1 MLFPD
6 IVLGIDRIVR
16 NRLFSRVGLGLC
28 IDGDRTV
35 RDRLYGSG
43 GLDYGGR
50 LLLVERSLE
59 GVSHSRS
66 NLVHWRRSF
75 RTTEVSHYVREES
88 RAIGIFVDGSRS
100 VSAGKVSRQVWRW
113 LLVSQRSMVAICT
126 VEEVVVSDSAL
137 RRTCMKASLCD
148 ARE

>member
-6 IVLGIDRIVR
+6 IVLEIDRIVR
-16 NRLFSRVGLGLC
+16 SRLFSRVGLPLC

-35 RDRLYGSG
+35 RDRLCESG
-43 GLDYGGR
+43 GLDYVGR
-50 LLLVERSLE
+50 RLLVEWFPV

-75 RTTEVSHYVREES
+75 RTTEVGHYVREES
-88 RAIGIFVDGSRS
+88 RAIGIFVDGSRL

-113 LLVSQRSMVAICT
+113 LWESQRSMVAICT

-137 RRTCMKASLCD
+137 RRMCMKVSLCD
-148 ARE
+148 A